1 MTVEGINRQRGQG
14 GTVRLLELIGNA
26 ADGGD
31 T

>member
-1 MTVEGINRQRGQG
+1 MTVEGINRQRE

-26 ADGGD
+26 ANSGD